1 MAKLFSEFSILSG
14 SDSFV
19 LKLLK
24 NGGAG
29 AITATSNISAKLLA
43 FIFNNFQN
51 ASTISNFD
59 ELQNLQSEIRS
70 FVFNHEPIST
80 LKAFIS
86 LRDGNPDWNRL
97 LPPLC
102 ILQNEQTNK
111 KIAPLISWVGN
122 IPFVIL
128 L

>member
-1 MAKLFSEFSILSG
+1 MNDFF
-14 SDSFV
+14 D
-19 LKLLK
+19 
-24 NGGAG
+24 
-29 AITATSNISAKLLA
+29 
-43 FIFNNFQN
+43 N
-51 ASTISNFD
+51 ASTGPIEGDRFGSAAKDYAKQRTGFPEANFD

-111 KIAPLISWVGN
+111 SMIKLKELVN
-122 IPFVIL
+122 KMNFL
-128 L
+128 LSDF